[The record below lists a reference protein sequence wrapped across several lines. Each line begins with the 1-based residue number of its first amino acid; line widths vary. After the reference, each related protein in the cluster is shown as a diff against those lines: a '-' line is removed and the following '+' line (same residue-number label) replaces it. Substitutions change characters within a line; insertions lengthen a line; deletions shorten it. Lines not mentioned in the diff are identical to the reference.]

1 MSRPRLVFITYFRLV
16 PTGQIGIFKRCLR
29 LITGLL
35 GDFEIH
41 LVNFGPLP
49 ETDGLFAEVAPR
61 IAIHP
66 TPDLRLGDA
75 LHDLY
80 ARLDPAAVVL
90 GETPIRGSM
99 RMAHRVASA
108 MGLWQIGLDNYYGPT
123 FPASLANDWPRVDR
137 WLLLG
142 LTEGGAPTERRGPF
156 EVIPPLL
163 RFPAGFGESAPA
175 RDRAVVIGY
184 DKQTVL
190 TAARLLG
197 CLPPGLAVDFF
208 IAPQW
213 EAFLRRQAG
222 ARLAERP
229 VTVFTLPPDGEL
241 HRSLARARFVLGKAG
256 FQQVVEGILLG
267 APVVCQAAGG
277 GLESVIV
284 ANYLQAHVRFVAS
297 EDDLGR
303 VLLDLAFWLV
313 APPITRWSRMAA
325 EVPDT
330 IALGAARL
338 AALVAESG
346 RAA

>member
-16 PTGQIGIFKRCLR
+16 PTGQIGIFKRCMR

-35 GDFEIH
+35 DDFEIH

-61 IAIHP
+61 ITIHP
-66 TPDLRLGDA
+66 TPSEGLGDA
-75 LHDLY
+75 LAEIY
-80 ARLDPAAVVL
+80 TRLAPAAVIL
-90 GETPIRGSM
+90 GETPLRGSM

-108 MGLWQIGLDNYYGPT
+108 MGLWQVGLDNYYGPVSVAAL
-123 FPASLANDWPRVDR
+123 PREWPRVDR

-142 LTEGGAPTERRGPF
+142 LTEDGAPTQRLGPF
-156 EVIPPLL
+156 EVVPPLL
-163 RFPAGFGESAPA
+163 RFPADFGAAAPP
-175 RDRAVVIGY
+175 RDRVVVIGY

-190 TAARLLG
+190 TAGRLLG

-213 EAFLRRQAG
+213 EEYRRRTAG

-229 VTVFTLPPDGEL
+229 VQVFVLPPDGEL
-241 HRSLARARFVLGKAG
+241 HRSLGRARFVLGKAG

-267 APVVCQAAGG
+267 APIVCQAAGG
-277 GLESVIV
+277 GLESVIL
-284 ANYLQAHVRFVAS
+284 ANYLQPYVRFVAS
-297 EDDLGR
+297 EDDLGG
-303 VLLDLAFWLV
+303 VLMDLAFWLV
-313 APPITRWSRMAA
+313 APPITRWSRVAA
-325 EVPDT
+325 EIPDT
-330 IALGAARL
+330 IAFGARRL